1 MNIKNLILTFISVI
15 AASSVLLGISSCHV
29 NTTVNTDIEVVVN
42 GSEVIGTGNSI
53 RETVPTSSE
62 SQTETT
68 VISEEYSM
76 PETSETVPEETT
88 TESSEE
94 IKDMSP
100 EWVRDLPQAKDPG
113 NDQLFIVAASGMDKT
128 AANVSLHERDKNGN
142 WIEVLSVDGCV
153 GKNGMVYDEERKEGC
168 GRTPIGIYRFNMA
181 FGIAP
186 DPGCAF
192 QYVQVTDDLYWSSDM
207 REGMHY
213 NEMISINDCPDLD
226 TKNSEHLID
235 YTKAYQY
242 CLNIS
247 FNEECTIGKGSAI
260 FLHCYGSN
268 RNYTA
273 GCVAVSEEDMVTIM
287 NLVDPEC
294 VVIIDTADNLGA

>member
-1 MNIKNLILTFISVI
+1 MNIKNHILTFISVI

-68 VISEEYSM
+68 VISEDSSM

-100 EWVRDLPQAKDPG
+100 EWVRNLPQAKDNG
-113 NDQLFIVAASGMDKT
+113 NDQLFIVAASGMDQT
-128 AANVSLHERDKNGN
+128 SANVSLHERDENGN

-192 QYVQVTDDLYWSSDM
+192 QYVQVTDDLYWSGDM

-260 FLHCYGSN
+260 FLHCFGSN

>member
-1 MNIKNLILTFISVI
+1 MNIKNHILTFISVI

-68 VISEEYSM
+68 VISEESSM

-128 AANVSLHERDKNGN
+128 AANVSLHERDENGN

-153 GKNGMVYDEERKEGC
+153 GKNGMVYDEDRKEGC

-192 QYVQVTDDLYWSSDM
+192 QYVQVTDDLYWSGDM

-260 FLHCYGSN
+260 FLHCFGSN